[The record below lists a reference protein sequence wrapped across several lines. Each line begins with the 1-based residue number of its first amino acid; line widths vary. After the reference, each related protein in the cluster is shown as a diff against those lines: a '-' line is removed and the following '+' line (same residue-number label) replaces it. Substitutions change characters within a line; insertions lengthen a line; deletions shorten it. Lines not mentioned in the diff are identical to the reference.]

1 MVGGW
6 WSYCLWMCNF
16 TSLEKHPS
24 KSPAWTVGC
33 IGPRAPTYIPV
44 RKCCLAHWDG
54 KMASR
59 WQTEKGA
66 KLPGLCWLW
75 KKPWHH
81 ANVYRRL
88 RMWHPCG
95 IYPGG
100 SQHAGN
106 TIVPHLHSVPVA
118 LENAPRATAGHQ
130 HGIRSTLTDLSIKS
144 GFTTCIFSSRSR
156 LPPRDMKIFVIICYP
171 SKQTSCI

>member
-59 WQTEKGA
+59 WQTEKEQSFPDYVGFG
-66 KLPGLCWLW
+66 K
-75 KKPWHH
+75 
-81 ANVYRRL
+81 N
-88 RMWHPCG
+88 
-95 IYPGG
+95 
-100 SQHAGN
+100 
-106 TIVPHLHSVPVA
+106 
-118 LENAPRATAGHQ
+118 
-130 HGIRSTLTDLSIKS
+130 HGIMPMSIAGCACDTHVEFIPVVANMPATQLYHISIATGRAWERTSGDSRSPARHTFHFDRLEHKIW
-144 GFTTCIFSSRSR
+144 FTTCIFSSRSR